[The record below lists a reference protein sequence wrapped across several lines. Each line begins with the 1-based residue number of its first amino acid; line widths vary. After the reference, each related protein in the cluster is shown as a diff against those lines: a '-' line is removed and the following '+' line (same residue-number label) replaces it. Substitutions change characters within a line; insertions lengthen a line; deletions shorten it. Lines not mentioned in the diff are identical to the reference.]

1 MGYFISNEK
10 FDQIM
15 NKMREKYRIY
25 APKRFEGQGRYSDT
39 DIIRYDEIGSTKEI
53 VYDIKST

>member
-15 NKMREKYRIY
+15 SRMSGKYRIY

-39 DIIRYDEIGSTKEI
+39 DVIRYDEIS
-53 VYDIKST
+53 

>member
-15 NKMREKYRIY
+15 SRMSGKYRIY
-25 APKRFEGQGRYSDT
+25 APKWFEGQGRYSDT
-39 DIIRYDEIGSTKEI
+39 DVIR
-53 VYDIKST
+53 